1 MRPLNLD
8 ARLSLAASLFPAC
21 AYGADIGADHGRLS
35 CYLLETGKAARM
47 CVADVSAP
55 SLNKAREL
63 LRLRGVEGRADIRV
77 GDGLNVLP
85 QRADAVAILGMGGRT
100 VSEILNAGKDKLCGA
115 ALILSAHT
123 DLALLRRT
131 LADLGYRI
139 GTEKIALAASRF
151 YIVMRAIPG
160 REKMDDKQALLGP
173 RLMESTTA
181 HYPEYLFWRIG
192 LAAKKQNAAG
202 RQEQQWLRE
211 EYDRV
216 CNCQNR

>member
-63 LRLRGVEGRADIRV
+63 LALRGVESRADIRV
-77 GDGLNVLP
+77 GDGLNVLS
-85 QRADAVAILGMGGRT
+85 QRADAIAILGMGGRT
-100 VSEILNAGKDKLCGA
+100 VSEILTAGKDQLCGA
-115 ALILSAHT
+115 TLILSAHT
-123 DLALLRRT
+123 DMALLRHT

-139 GTEKIALAASRF
+139 GTEKIALAANRF

-160 REKMDDKQALLGP
+160 WENMDGKQALLGP
-173 RLMESTTA
+173 RLMEHMTA

-192 LAAKKQNAAG
+192 LAAQKQNAAG
-202 RQEQQWLRE
+202 RQELQWLRE

-216 CNCQNR
+216 CDRQNH